1 MRRPFRSNLA
11 LLATLLIAA
20 PSLATETAQDS
31 LERIAVEV
39 TSSNG
44 PVLVVN
50 RGASSGIR
58 KGDSVVIR
66 RIGLP
71 DVVGTVTRV
80 EKNECFVELEDL
92 DLEVGAAVGLPG
104 EVLVPQGRA
113 IPDGAASDVPEH
125 PPWQE
130 PVDGWAPG
138 RPLLAPATSP
148 EAEDRPAELDG
159 RLYTRAQYTDDRLG
173 DRTYARFWTGVD
185 LDWSNP
191 FEQGGEIR
199 FKGDVSYRD
208 YMTGSNTADETLT
221 RIQRLS
227 YTLGGRYGDQ
237 NRVEFGRF
245 LSTVFPQFGLIDGVE
260 YIRRFEGGSQLGG
273 SVGFLPDY
281 TDDLAAT
288 DDLSTAIFYRWVES
302 PAEKVALSIG
312 YQKTWHAGT
321 ADRDLLASNAQWI
334 ISPDTSLRAS
344 VLVDYY
350 DGTAQLES
358 KGFELTELHASLN
371 QRLGSGAGAGLY
383 VSYLD
388 WPELLKDEFPTPLP
402 STIADQKVKR
412 GGANAWTRVADGVTL
427 YGRFDLWTDDANSGN
442 FADLRADLR
451 DVLYQGSN
459 FSVGAYQTQASFSD
473 GIGGRVLHTHWFG
486 QNSLRL
492 GYDAVQY
499 TQDGFIGGQS
509 RLLQRRIALGLDSR
523 LTDDVDLTADA
534 EQRFGDEQDAYTLGL
549 RINWRF

>member
-1 MRRPFRSNLA
+1 MICPLRSCLA
-11 LLATLLIAA
+11 LFATLLISASAA
-20 PSLATETAQDS
+20 AESAQDS
-31 LERIAVEV
+31 LERLAVEV

-66 RIGLP
+66 RLGLA
-71 DVVGTVTRV
+71 DVIGTVTRV
-80 EKNECFVELEDL
+80 EQNECFVELEDL
-92 DLEVGAAVGLPG
+92 EVEVAIGLSA
-104 EVLVPQGRA
+104 EVLVPRGRA
-113 IPDGAASDVPEH
+113 IPDGSASDVPDH

-130 PVDGWAPG
+130 PIDGWAPG
-138 RPLLAPATSP
+138 KPLLAPATSP
-148 EAEDRPAELDG
+148 SADERPADLNG
-159 RLYTRAQYTDDRLG
+159 RLYSRVQYTDDKQG
-173 DRTYARFWTGVD
+173 DRSYMRFWTGVD

-191 FEQGGEIR
+191 FERGGEIR

-208 YMTGSNTADETLT
+208 YMSGSDSADETLT

-260 YIRRFEGGSQLGG
+260 YVRRFEGGSQLGG
-273 SVGFLPDY
+273 SIGFMPDY
-281 TDDLAAT
+281 NDELVRT
-288 DDLSTAIFYRWVES
+288 DDLSTAIFYRWVDS

-312 YQKTWHAGT
+312 YQKTWHDGT
-321 ADRDLLASNAQWI
+321 ADRDLLAGNAQWI
-334 ISPDTSLRAS
+334 ISPDTSLRGS

-358 KGFELTELHASLN
+358 EGFELTELHASLN

-388 WPELLKDEFPTPLP
+388 WPELLKNEFPTPVP
-402 STIADQKVKR
+402 STISDQKVKR

-427 YGRFDLWTDDANSGN
+427 YGRFDLWTDDVNSGD
-442 FADLRADLR
+442 FVDLRVDLR

-459 FSVGAYQTQASFSD
+459 LSIGAYQTQASFSD
-473 GIGGRVLHTHWFG
+473 GIGGRLLHTHWFG
-486 QNSLRL
+486 QNSVRL

-509 RLLQRRIALGLDSR
+509 ELMQHRLALGLDSR
-523 LTDDVDLTADA
+523 LTDGVDLTADA